1 MLASWKKSYD
11 QSRQHIK
18 KQRHDFAD
26 KGPSSQS
33 YGFSS
38 SRVWIWELDLKKAE
52 WWRIDDFELW
62 YWRRLSRIP
71 WTTRRSNQSILKE
84 ISPKHSL
91 EGLMLT
97 LKLQYFGH
105 LIQGTDS
112 LEKPWCW
119 ERLKAGGEG
128 DDKGW
133 DGWMASLTQWTSV
146 WVSPG
151 SLWWAGNPTPAL
163 HGIAKSRPR
172 LSDWTDQVNDPSWRK
187 K

>member
-1 MLASWKKSYD
+1 MLPKISFRSVVKYKESW
-11 QSRQHIK
+11 
-18 KQRHDFAD
+18 A
-26 KGPSSQS
+26 
-33 YGFSS
+33 
-38 SRVWIWELDLKKAE
+38 
-52 WWRIDDFELW
+52 
-62 YWRRLSRIP
+62 
-71 WTTRRSNQSILKE
+71 
-84 ISPKHSL
+84 PKNL
-91 EGLMLT
+91 C
-97 LKLQYFGH
+97 FWPVV
-105 LIQGTDS
+105 
-112 LEKPWCW
+112 LEKTLESPLNCQEIQPVHPKGDQVWVFIGRTDVEAETPMLWPPDAKNLTHWKSPLCW